1 MVDWVEMDMLRRF
14 AGLIVVLLASFG
26 AVIPMALT
34 VSPMTMT
41 PDVTGQVF
49 AGFRASRTL
58 SSYPNEQFP
67 NPDYW
72 VRVGREMAGR
82 FPSAVPGGVW
92 IVGLYQE
99 NGTIQLSFPS
109 SGTSYPYLSF
119 SETDYNEP
127 YLTDFDQSGLKVWL
141 QVEPGAADV
150 ETLIDL
156 VMQRY
161 RHHACVIGFGI
172 DVEWYRAHTY
182 PDGQKVTDSEAEKWE
197 QHLKSVDST
206 YSLFLKHWDPK
217 WMPPSYRGDIFF
229 IDDSQQFSSI
239 DQMIT
244 EFSAWGA
251 EFAPN
256 PVGFQFGYESDRV
269 WWSRYPD
276 PAKTVGNAILTNV
289 ADAKGLFW
297 VDFTIATVFPVP
309 EFGSSAMLFTTILL
323 MLTTCLSLHR
333 RRPIHPRVDSRA

>member
-1 MVDWVEMDMLRRF
+1 MLRRF
-14 AGLIVVLLASFG
+14 AGLIVVLLACFG
-26 AVIPMALT
+26 AVTPVALT
-34 VSPMTMT
+34 VSPVTVA

-82 FPSAVPGGVW
+82 FPSAAPGGVW
-92 IVGLYQE
+92 IVSLYQE
-99 NGTIQLSFPS
+99 NGTTQLSFPS

-119 SETDYNEP
+119 SDTDHNEP

-161 RHHACVIGFGI
+161 KHHACVIGFGI
-172 DVEWYRAHTY
+172 DVEWYRANAY
-182 PDGQKVTDSEAEKWE
+182 PDGRKITDNEAEKWE
-197 QHLKSVDST
+197 QRLKSLDT
-206 YSLFLKHWDPK
+206 NYSLFLKHWDPK
-217 WMPPSYRGDIFF
+217 WMPPSYRGGIFF

-244 EFSAWGA
+244 EFTSWGA
-251 EFAPN
+251 MFAPN

-269 WWSRYPD
+269 WWGRYPD
-276 PAKTVGNAILTNV
+276 PAKTVGNAILANV
-289 ADAKGLFW
+289 ANAKGFFW

-323 MLTTCLSLHR
+323 MLATCLSLRR
-333 RRPIHPRVDSRA
+333 RRPIHARLDSRA